1 MNENENLVPN
11 EGAEKVEQTTE
22 QTQQP
27 AKTYTDDEVN
37 AIVGKKKSILEAKIR
52 KEYERKYEKQ
62 NELVSVIKA
71 GMGKEDEGEITEDL
85 RKFYGNKGVKI
96 EKKPEYS
103 AQDIETLARA
113 DANEII
119 RMGDDEAA
127 EEFERL
133 EALGTKMTKRD
144 QATFKLLAEHLQNA
158 KTTRELTDIG
168 VTEDVYNSAEFKE
181 FRKMF
186 DPNIPIKKVY
196 ETYEKTLPKKDIK
209 PMGSMKTTES
219 TDNGVKD
226 YYSPDEARKFTR
238 KQLDENP
245 ALWNAVLN
253 SMQKWGKK

>member
-1 MNENENLVPN
+1 MNENENLVP
-11 EGAEKVEQTTE
+11 ETGAENAEHTAEQT
-22 QTQQP
+22 P
-27 AKTYTDDEVN
+27 KTYTEAEFNAKLDEVLS
-37 AIVGKKKSILEAKIR
+37 KKIARNEAKLR
-52 KEYERKYEKQ
+52 KEYDRRYGDLETV
-62 NELVSVIKA
+62 LKA
-71 GMGKEDEGEITEDL
+71 GMGKEDMGEITEDL
-85 RKFYGNKGVKI
+85 RKFYISKGAKI

-103 AQDIETLARA
+103 EQDIETLARA

-119 RMGDDEAA
+119 RMGDEEAV

-133 EALGTKMTKRD
+133 EALGARMSKRD

-168 VTEDVYNSAEFKE
+168 VTEDIYNSAEFKE

-186 DPNIPIKKVY
+186 DPKTPIKKVY

-226 YYSPDEARKFTR
+226 YYSPEEARKFTR

-245 ALWNAVLN
+245 ALFKAVCD
-253 SMQKWGKK
+253 SMPKWGKK

>member
-52 KEYERKYEKQ
+52 KEYDRKYEKQ

-71 GMGKEDEGEITEDL
+71 GMGKEDEGEIAEDL

-119 RMGDDEAA
+119 RMGDDEAV

-158 KTTRELTDIG
+158 QASRELSSIG

-181 FRKMF
+181 FKSQF
-186 DPNIPIKKVY
+186 NSNVPITKVY
-196 ETYEKTLPKKDIK
+196 DLYSKTLPKKEIK
-209 PMGSMKTTES
+209 NPGSMKSTTVA
-219 TDNGVKD
+219 DDGVKD
-226 YYSPDEARKFTR
+226 FYSYEESLKFT
-238 KQLDENP
+238 KKDFDKNP
-245 ALWNAVLN
+245 ALYKAVCD
-253 SMQKWGKK
+253 SMAKW